1 MSFAAVAG
9 GAASAFVGGLM
20 GGGGG
25 GGGGGGSS
33 GSQTQVVK
41 QELDPRIAAI
51 LFGSGE
57 KVLKKGAV
65 PTGADEDGNPI
76 YKPED
81 YQTSGGLLE
90 RYQALLD
97 RPQNEGLRLYGQAA
111 DNYLGTNS
119 AWDMGEARDSAFR
132 LMKNAYD
139 PVSMQAAQ
147 SAYTMPMNAAF
158 SQMPQGYQAATSGL
172 AQAGPAAMINAPGQN
187 NLGLGRAFQDVI
199 YGDLGNNPYLAGAI
213 QKGLNQSSAQF
224 QNLQNDAMQQFKEDI
239 LPSLRGDAIANGQ
252 YGGSRQGIAEGKAAD
267 SLARNMSRAL
277 SQVGQNMTDAAV
289 AAQSGQYTQDRQNQL
304 NAAMG
309 LSGQQYNVAGLDA
322 GAKNQ
327 VNLSNAQM
335 ANNNNQFNATA
346 QNNVLSQLFGAAL
359 QTNLANAGFQQQAN
373 QNNYQGMQATN
384 MANLGNL
391 QQANMQNAAWQL
403 ANNQLNSQNKLNGL
417 NAVTS
422 LINNAYG
429 VANNQND
436 YALNQ
441 ATRING
447 LLSPYMGVN
456 GTTTTNGTSTKSGQD
471 GAQGSGL
478 GSSLLGGLVKG
489 IGSIFDGG
497 GMGGGIG
504 SAANNTGNP
513 VWTYLPRDGGYSGYP
528 IGQTGGGT

>member
-20 GGGGG
+20 KSGGGGDG
-25 GGGGGGSS
+25 GSSS
-33 GSQTQVVK
+33 GSQTQIVK

-65 PTGADEDGNPI
+65 PTGADEYGNPI

-97 RPQNEGLRLYGQAA
+97 KPQNEGLRLYGQAA

-199 YGDLGNNPYLAGAI
+199 YGDLGNNTYLAGAI

-224 QNLQNDAMQQFKEDI
+224 QNLQSDAMQQFKEDI

-373 QNNYQGMQATN
+373 QNNYQGMQSTN
-384 MANLGNL
+384 MANLGNR

-403 ANNQLNSQNKLNGL
+403 NNNQLNSQNKLNGI

-429 VANNQND
+429 IANNQND

-456 GTTTTNGTSTKSGQD
+456 GTTTTNGTSTKSS
-471 GAQGSGL
+471 QGSDM

-489 IGSIFDGG
+489 VGNIFNGRGG
-497 GMGGGIG
+497 GNAGNGRG
-504 SAANNTGNP
+504 SPDSNNSSNNDEEDDYTTWEPG
-513 VWTYLPRDGGYSGYP
+513 D
-528 IGQTGGGT
+528 IA

>member
-1 MSFAAVAG
+1 MTWGYIG
-9 GAASAFVGGLM
+9 GAAVSVIGGALLKDDPKP
-20 GGGGG
+20 
-25 GGGGGGSS
+25 S
-33 GSQTQVVK
+33 GQSGQAQ
-41 QELDPRIAAI
+41 LDPRIANI
-51 LFGSGE
+51 LFGTGR
-57 KVLKKGAV
+57 VLKPGATPTEINESGV
-65 PTGADEDGNPI
+65 PVYDEG
-76 YKPED
+76 D
-81 YQTSGGLLE
+81 YTNDSGLLG
-90 RYQALLD
+90 RYQGLFD
-97 RPQNEGLRLYGQAA
+97 KKQNQGLANYGQAA

-147 SAYTMPMNAAF
+147 GAYTMPMNAAF
-158 SQMPQGYQAATSGL
+158 SQMPQAYQAATSAL
-172 AQAGPAAMINAPGQN
+172 AQAGPAALINTPGQN

-224 QNLQNDAMQQFKEDI
+224 QNLQNDTMQQFKEDI
-239 LPSLRGDAIANGQ
+239 LPSLRGDAITNGQ

-289 AAQSGQYTQDRQNQL
+289 AAQSGQYSQDRQNQL

-309 LSGQQYNVAGLDA
+309 LSGQQYNVAGQDA

-346 QNNVLSQLFGAAL
+346 QNNVLSQLFGGAL
-359 QTNLANAGFQQQAN
+359 QTNLANAGFLQQAN

-384 MANLGNL
+384 MANLGNR

-441 ATRING
+441 ARRLNG
-447 LLSPYMGVN
+447 LLSPYMGISGPSSSN
-456 GTTTTNGTSTKSGQD
+456 GASAKYGQGD
-471 GAQGSGL
+471 GMGSN
-478 GSSLLGGLVKG
+478 LLGGFVKG
-489 IGSIFDGG
+489 IGNVFSGQG
-497 GMGGGIG
+497 AGKAG
-504 SAANNTGNP
+504 NNSSNP
-513 VWTYLPRDGGYSGYP
+513 VWSNSSGDAGSSDYP
-528 IGQTGGGT
+528 IWESGEIV